1 MNPAAGGIPRGVS
14 AICGRRLSWSI
25 LAVLGTMAVDGVS
38 AQVQL
43 DQSHPGDVMG
53 AEMDREVDPCAW
65 AAATGETLLGRPIGA
80 VALADAS
87 LTTDLMRLLH
97 RRAVPISFLEAD
109 KDSRITLHFADP
121 TLREV
126 LDAVIV
132 QAPVY
137 RYAFIRGHLVLYPRI
152 SPYELPLA
160 DFTLALTPRLKA
172 AFLLVT
178 ELNKRHS
185 AFARL
190 ESPMIVGDINH
201 FIYDDQVAISGAA
214 NVLDGLVQ
222 LLGNRPSA
230 VFDVILTRWR
240 GRDAEP
246 GQRYLDLVSAEVV
259 QSVSVKPAIKSLR
272 VGETVRLQVIAT
284 LAGGASQD
292 VTAAACGT
300 TYIAANSKVATVD
313 ENGMVRALTPG
324 AEEIVVHNE
333 LQSGALIFKVTAGT
347 AAAGAPKA
355 SVPQE
360 PPR

>member
-1 MNPAAGGIPRGVS
+1 MTRHLWVLLSLPALFSVTKAS
-14 AICGRRLSWSI
+14 AAL
-25 LAVLGTMAVDGVS
+25 
-38 AQVQL
+38 
-43 DQSHPGDVMG
+43 PGPPG
-53 AEMDREVDPCAW
+53 ARMESESGQCTW
-65 AAATGETLLGRPIGA
+65 AIFTGEAMLTRRIGA
-80 VALADAS
+80 VALAGAA

-109 KDSRITLHFADP
+109 KDSRLTLHLADP
-121 TLREV
+121 TVREV
-126 LDAVIV
+126 LDAVIA
-132 QAPVY
+132 QAPAY
-137 RYAFIRGHLVLYPRI
+137 RYAFIRGHLVLYPRN

-160 DFTLALTPRLKA
+160 DFTLAPTPRLKA

-178 ELNKRHS
+178 ELNRRHP

-190 ESPMIVGDINH
+190 ESPMIVGEINH
-201 FIYDDQVAISGAA
+201 FIYDDQVAVSGAA

-230 VFDVILTRWR
+230 VLDVILTRWR

-246 GQRYLDLVSAEVV
+246 GQRYLDLVSVEVV

-292 VTAAACGT
+292 VTPAACGT
-300 TYIAANSKVATVD
+300 TYLAANGKVATVD

-324 AEEIVVHNE
+324 AEEIIVHNE
-333 LQSGALIFKVTAGT
+333 LQSGALIFKVTAAP
-347 AAAGAPKA
+347 AAAGAPAGAPKA
-355 SVPQE
+355 NVPQV
-360 PPR
+360 PP